1 MGLATPVPR
10 TPATAAPTGR
20 VPASPSLGLRRWWGH
35 VWGGQASLSS
45 GTGHSTT
52 AQTRTPA
59 GSPPT
64 PGQETDCSPEGL
76 ILLSTSPPL
85 SDTLSWANLPQ
96 QGLSRALRSS
106 PPLPETDLYCTP
118 VPQVPHGALSWGRPL
133 CTSEHRSDSRP
144 ACSKVPRCFSLLHPV
159 FLYIPSHLV
168 TQCHSPTW
176 TGKKGDME
184 PVQSSLTPAPH
195 PPLKHGPPKAC
206 CSEKEKKR
214 NDFFFSFPFLRTK
227 KIKKTGSKPEHS

>member
-118 VPQVPHGALSWGRPL
+118 VPQVPHGALSWG
-133 CTSEHRSDSRP
+133 D
-144 ACSKVPRCFSLLHPV
+144 
-159 FLYIPSHLV
+159 LYAPQNIDLIPGL
-168 TQCHSPTW
+168 
-176 TGKKGDME
+176 
-184 PVQSSLTPAPH
+184 PAPKFQDASVCSILSFYIYH
-195 PPLKHGPPKAC
+195 P
-206 CSEKEKKR
+206 
-214 NDFFFSFPFLRTK
+214 
-227 KIKKTGSKPEHS
+227 IW